1 MKYIVVL
8 ALLCASCGSYKINEP
23 DSEPIQA
30 PRDSLGIIQPI
41 NMDSLMQQ

>member
-8 ALLCASCGSYKINEP
+8 ALLCAACGSHKTNEP

-30 PRDSLGIIQPI
+30 PHDSLGIIQPI
-41 NMDSLMQQ
+41 NVDGLMQ